1 LKTPEHIAP
10 VWYFT
15 PYYAI
20 LRAIPDKLTGVIAM
34 FSSVLVFFILPWL
47 DRNPIKSVRYRGP
60 LFKFLLGTFVV
71 TFIVLGYLGTQAPTA
86 GGSEL
91 GFRLGELYFSFFLIM
106 WLYSKQRTHS
116 FNYTV
121 LGIVAVLCLF
131 FDAIRYDPEKMSL
144 MIVSSIL
151 VVGYYVVFV
160 LGSMYTKLN
169 EPRVVPE
176 RVT

>member
-1 LKTPEHIAP
+1 
-10 VWYFT
+10 
-15 PYYAI
+15 
-20 LRAIPDKLTGVIAM
+20 
-34 FSSVLVFFILPWL
+34 
-47 DRNPIKSVRYRGP
+47 
-60 LFKFLLGTFVV
+60 
-71 TFIVLGYLGTQAPTA
+71 
-86 GGSEL
+86 
-91 GFRLGELYFSFFLIM
+91 
-106 WLYSKQRTHS
+106 
-116 FNYTV
+116 V
-121 LGIVAVLCLF
+121 LGIVAVLFLF